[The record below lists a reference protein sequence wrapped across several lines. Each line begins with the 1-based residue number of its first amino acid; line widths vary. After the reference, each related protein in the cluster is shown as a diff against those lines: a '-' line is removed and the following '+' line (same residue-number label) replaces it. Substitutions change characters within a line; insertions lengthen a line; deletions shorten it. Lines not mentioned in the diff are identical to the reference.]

1 MREHLASP
9 AVWNAAKGAPFCLT
23 PSRSWRCA
31 AWHGGGRALGEA
43 DRALR
48 GTRILL
54 TASRNPPGSLPMSCW
69 GHLTCRSPQLAHRQP
84 DCSICLPHTHPC
96 PVSDSLCTLKV
107 ASMSLCRGLVST
119 HRKPACEIQ
128 RKHANS
134 SISTTLREAHGR
146 QHMAWLCRVERR
158 FPPKEGTR
166 GVKQVIHR
174 KDLR

>member
-1 MREHLASP
+1 MPKGPPSVSP
-9 AVWNAAKGAPFCLT
+9 QPEAGGVL
-23 PSRSWRCA
+23 
-31 AWHGGGRALGEA
+31 HGMGVGGPWEKQTGLSEGIT
-43 DRALR
+43 

-69 GHLTCRSPQLAHRQP
+69 GHLTCRSPQLAHRHP

-96 PVSDSLCTLKV
+96 PVSHSLCTLKV
-107 ASMSLCRGLVST
+107 ASMSLCRGLVSM
-119 HRKPACEIQ
+119 HGKPACEIQ

-134 SISTTLREAHGR
+134 SISTTLREARGR

-166 GVKQVIHR
+166 DVKQVYP
-174 KDLR
+174 